1 MRPPIVPSIA
11 ITRLL
16 VGALGERMGW
26 WPSRF
31 TDPAAQR
38 TFEKLFPRTPVRAA
52 LESVSAVAR
61 RDHDQR
67 FGPRQAHLFR
77 LPDHLEDRVAAWLAS
92 PEADLAWPPG
102 DVAGVR
108 AALAPLSRPFDPAG
122 QGQVSLGRPTRLA
135 RREALEE
142 IVGCYLASADR
153 GDRSIPFFEDAA

>member
-1 MRPPIVPSIA
+1 MPPAVVPSIA
-11 ITRLL
+11 AARLL
-16 VGALGERMGW
+16 VGALGERVGW

-31 TDPAAQR
+31 TDPTAQR

-67 FGPRQAHLFR
+67 FGPRETHLFR

-92 PEADLAWPPG
+92 PEANLGWPPS
-102 DVAGVR
+102 DLAGVR
-108 AALAPLSRPFDPAG
+108 AALAPFSREFDPGG

-142 IVGCYLASADR
+142 IVGCYLASAER
-153 GDRSIPFFEDAA
+153 GDCSIPFFEEAT